1 MKQGVVYINPA
12 SLEISVEEF
21 DALEGAHEFSQEYK
35 KRKREMLRQYKKRTD
50 TSDRRIY
57 MKAAAAVVILT
68 VSVPLVAQAATNGE
82 FFKRIWGNLA
92 REDVVARREVIY
104 DEQDLPHVYT
114 FPKREYVDIDP
125 GKAEELI
132 GAHVFYKPVVNK
144 LGDTT
149 LTILSSVHDGN
160 AAVIE
165 FKVEREGGVN
175 AFNYSQI
182 DNEYHGAEFSQDVDF
197 EFHFPDC
204 SEHIIVDLE
213 KSTKD
218 VLYCYNYMTMEPHAY
233 DTKSNGITLEMSE
246 YPCTR
251 REMFEAD
258 SDTFDRYKEQT
269 KTSQI
274 VVPLRTPVERED
286 YKNDAGGITSISPLS
301 LKIDT
306 DTGLGLEGQNEE
318 LYDEKNIYYVSVN
331 YKDGTKYVVCEHKL
345 KGVHSCKVKID
356 NTSFISYDATGN
368 LIFVFNRLVDPQE
381 VQSITVN
388 ETIYTK

>member
-12 SLEISVEEF
+12 SLEIPIEEF
-21 DALEGAHEFSQEYK
+21 DTLEKEHEFSKEYK

-50 TSDRRIY
+50 TSSRSIY
-57 MKAAAAVVILT
+57 VKVAALVVVLV

-82 FFKRIWGNLA
+82 FFKGIWGNLA
-92 REDVVARREVIY
+92 KENVVARREVIC
-104 DEQDLPHVYT
+104 DEQDLTHVYT
-114 FPKREYVDIDP
+114 FPKKEYVNVDP

-132 GAHVFYKPVVNK
+132 GAHVFCKPVVNK

-160 AAVIE
+160 AAIIE
-165 FKVEREGGVN
+165 FTVERRGVVN
-175 AFNYSQI
+175 AFHYSQI
-182 DNEYHGAEFSQDVDF
+182 DNEYHDAEFSQDVSF

-213 KSTKD
+213 KSTED
-218 VLYCYNYMTMEPHAY
+218 VLYCYNYMTMEPDAY
-233 DTKSNGITLEMSE
+233 DTKSNGITLEMCE

-258 SDTFDRYKEQT
+258 SDTFDRYKKQT

-274 VVPLRTPVERED
+274 VVPLRTPMEKGE
-286 YKNDAGGITSISPLS
+286 YKNDAGGISSISPLS
-301 LKIDT
+301 LKVDT
-306 DTGLGLEGQNEE
+306 DIGLGLEEQNEE
-318 LYDEKNIYYVSVN
+318 LYDQKNIYYVSVN
-331 YKDGTKYVVCEHKL
+331 YKDGTEYVVCEHEL
-345 KGVHSCKVKID
+345 KGVHSCKAEID
-356 NTSFISYDATGN
+356 NTNFISYDATGN
-368 LIFVFNRLVDPQE
+368 LIFVFNRLVNPQE

-388 ETIYTK
+388 ETTYIK